1 MKAISQTRK
10 RISCVLK
17 LIVILSAVVGT
28 VMSAR
33 AGRSSFMGGSRV
45 FMYFTIQ
52 SNIAIAIICAAG
64 LFLLARVRAVGSAW
78 YIVKLAG
85 TVSITLTG
93 IVFVVLLVPV
103 LGDGAWNVQNTLTH
117 AVVPAAAVADF
128 FAVASGNRIE
138 RKHVIYVILP
148 PLFYAVYAGI
158 GYVRGWEFAKG
169 QNYPY
174 FFLNWGS
181 PAGAFGFSKE
191 LPYLGCVWWILILL
205 LFLIAV
211 GWCYAGLAERLRK
224 RTD

>member
-33 AGRSSFMGGSRV
+33 AGRNSFMGGSRV

-78 YIVKLAG
+78 CIVKLAG

-93 IVFVVLLVPV
+93 VVFVVLLVPV
-103 LGDGAWNVQNTLTH
+103 LGDNAWNVQNTLTH
-117 AVVPAAAVADF
+117 AVVPLAAVADF

-169 QNYPY
+169 QN
-174 FFLNWGS
+174 
-181 PAGAFGFSKE
+181 
-191 LPYLGCVWWILILL
+191 
-205 LFLIAV
+205 
-211 GWCYAGLAERLRK
+211 
-224 RTD
+224 